1 MNAPTRKV
9 SFVGLKSIA
18 VLRVAP
24 CSSIGSHGSARL
36 KHLHTV
42 CQNRHN
48 NRISDILT
56 KPNQSQLQI
65 IIKHPNLTHH
75 LSTTMDPYLLTAIGL
90 GLSTF
95 MTAIGSALASGHGAI
110 YVMKAPNLKAMIPVI
125 MGGVLAIYGLII
137 NYFLYKNMD
146 AADMSYSDGCK
157 NLAAGLSVGAAV
169 LASGWGMAIFIK
181 QLNAGVCD
189 GISTPAP
196 STDAPVSENSPLLG
210 GPDAVEGIYA
220 KPNFIKTILSL
231 IYLEAIGLYGL
242 IVALFLVY

>member
-1 MNAPTRKV
+1 MHGYYLFVPTD
-9 SFVGLKSIA
+9 SLTNQIYHNSKS
-18 VLRVAP
+18 
-24 CSSIGSHGSARL
+24 S
-36 KHLHTV
+36 T
-42 CQNRHN
+42 
-48 NRISDILT
+48 RILA
-56 KPNQSQLQI
+56 
-65 IIKHPNLTHH
+65 HH

-95 MTAIGSALASGHGAI
+95 LTAIGSAVASGHGAI
-110 YVMKAPNLKAMIPVI
+110 YVMKAPNLKAMIPVV

-146 AADMSYSDGCK
+146 VADMSYSDGCK
-157 NLAAGLSVGAAV
+157 NLAAGLSVGTAV

-196 STDAPVSENSPLLG
+196 STDAAASENSPLLG

-242 IVALFLVY
+242 IIALFLVY